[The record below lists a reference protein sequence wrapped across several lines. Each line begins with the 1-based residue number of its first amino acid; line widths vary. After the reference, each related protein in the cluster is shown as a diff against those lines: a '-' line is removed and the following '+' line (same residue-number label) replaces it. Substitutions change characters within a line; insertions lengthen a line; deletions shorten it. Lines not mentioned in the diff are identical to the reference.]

1 MLTLLEQL
9 SSFRIFALSSKTCNK
24 KIGLLMGFFCHGR
37 TCREL
42 SKVDH
47 RVCNQMLTLRGQ
59 LSSFR
64 ILVQLVVFDF
74 FFLSSVLYIT
84 DILKLVLKT
93 PQRRWLHFSPSELSI
108 YICSIQ
114 AFYCQFFVKP
124 GDKLKFKP
132 TLALLSRDIIPL
144 SKWGIVN

>member
-1 MLTLLEQL
+1 MGFFCHARTCRELSKVDHRVCNQMLTLRGQL
-9 SSFRIFALSSKTCNK
+9 NSFRIFALSSKTCNK
-24 KIGLLMGFFCHGR
+24 KIGLLMGFFGHAR

-74 FFLSSVLYIT
+74 FFSV
-84 DILKLVLKT
+84 
-93 PQRRWLHFSPSELSI
+93 
-108 YICSIQ
+108 
-114 AFYCQFFVKP
+114 
-124 GDKLKFKP
+124 
-132 TLALLSRDIIPL
+132 
-144 SKWGIVN
+144 